1 MTFDARTQPRMLS
14 ARASRA
20 AVAALLA
27 LGLGAGLLGTAAPAR
42 ADDVSAAQAGV
53 DALQGEVARVATQL
67 TEGTRRYTAD
77 RARLTRVDHLVTNS
91 RSKISWAQAQADRGT
106 ETVGQIAAQLY
117 RAPQPGLL
125 LLSLSESTADIT
137 EILAVQNDLQQV
149 SGRQAEEVRLAVA
162 ARVRLQGEQRVLQ
175 ELRAEAA
182 ALTRRSAQ
190 ERAALVTLAEA
201 TSARLDAAQRTLSAA
216 RAARE
221 ARIAAERAAQ
231 AAQAAQAARAAAAA
245 VPRSAAAPRV
255 APRVAKT
262 PGAAPPV
269 SVQHRQPA
277 QCTGG
282 STAGQ
287 GNGNLDPAALC
298 PLWNAPGERLRGDAA
313 RAFNAMSQYK
323 AQTTGT
329 AICVTDSYRSYR
341 EQVSIYA
348 TRPSFAAIP
357 GTSNHGWGRAL
368 DLCGG
373 AQSYS
378 GAAYR
383 WLKAN
388 AGRFGFVHPAW
399 AEPGRGMEEPWHWE
413 FGS

>member
-1 MTFDARTQPRMLS
+1 MSVDARPHALVLRTGATRTLV
-14 ARASRA
+14 A
-20 AVAALLA
+20 AVLA
-27 LGLGAGLLGTAAPAR
+27 LGLGAGLLGA
-42 ADDVSAAQAGV
+42 AAQARAAQGQPDDVTAAQDRV
-53 DALQGEVARVATQL
+53 DALQGEVARVADQL

-77 RARLTRVDHLVTNS
+77 RARLTKVDRLVTGS
-91 RSKISWAQAQADRGT
+91 RSRISRTQAQADRGT
-106 ETVGQIAAQLY
+106 QTVNQIAAQLY

-149 SGRQAEEVRLAVA
+149 SGRQAGEVRRAVG

-182 ALTRRSAQ
+182 ALTRRSAH
-190 ERAALVTLAEA
+190 ERATLVALAEA
-201 TSARLDAAQRTLSAA
+201 TSVRLDAAQRTLSAA

-221 ARIAAERAAQ
+221 ARIVAER
-231 AAQAAQAARAAAAA
+231 AAQAAQAARAAAA
-245 VPRSAAAPRV
+245 VPRSAAAPRM
-255 APRVAKT
+255 AKA
-262 PGAAPPV
+262 PGAAPPPA
-269 SVQHRQPA
+269 SVQHVQPA
-277 QCTGG
+277 RCAGG

-298 PLWNAPGERLRGDAA
+298 PLWSAAGEQLRGDAA
-313 RAFNAMSQYK
+313 QAFNAMSQHK

-329 AICVTDSYRSYR
+329 AICVTDSYRSYS
-341 EQVSIYA
+341 EQVSVYA
-348 TRPSFAAIP
+348 SRPGFAAIP
-357 GTSNHGWGRAL
+357 GTSNHGWGQAV

-373 AQSYS
+373 AQSFS
-378 GAAYR
+378 GAAYL

-388 AGRFGFVHPAW
+388 AGRYGFSHPAW

-413 FGS
+413 YRT